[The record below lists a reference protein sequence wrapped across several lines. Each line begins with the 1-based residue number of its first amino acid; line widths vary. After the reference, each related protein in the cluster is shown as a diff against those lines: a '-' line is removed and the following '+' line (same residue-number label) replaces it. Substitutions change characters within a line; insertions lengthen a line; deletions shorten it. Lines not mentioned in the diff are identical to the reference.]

1 MEELKRGTIGR
12 KEANNLEVSADSFLL
27 FLDKLS
33 TLTHSSQL
41 NEVIM
46 KSVAE
51 INIDMLNTKQL
62 LNTFQRHST
71 ELKFEE
77 KIRMGEIK
85 KFAKG
90 VIPKSRF
97 IFDRYEV
104 GGADEANELAPLSD
118 SE

>member
-1 MEELKRGTIGR
+1 M
-12 KEANNLEVSADSFLL
+12 EVSADCFLL

-46 KSVAE
+46 NSIAE
-51 INIDMLNTKQL
+51 VNIDLLNTKHL
-62 LNTFQRHST
+62 LNAFQRHST

-85 KFAKG
+85 KFARG

-104 GGADEANELAPLSD
+104 GGADESNEIASYSD
-118 SE
+118 D